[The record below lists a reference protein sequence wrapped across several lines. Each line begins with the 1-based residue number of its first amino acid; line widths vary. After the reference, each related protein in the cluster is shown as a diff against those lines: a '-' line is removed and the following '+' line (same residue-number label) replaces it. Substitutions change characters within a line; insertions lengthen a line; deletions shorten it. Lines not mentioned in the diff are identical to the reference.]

1 MHRLTNAA
9 KCMMMQQAPKMHHNE
24 VVAKMHRL
32 NNAAK
37 CMIMQEAPKM
47 HHNEVILKCKNKRM
61 KGECK
66 NSKCSKMTQYKMKLN
81 ERECI
86 HMHVRQNALLLNAR
100 KCM

>member
-1 MHRLTNAA
+1 
-9 KCMMMQQAPKMHHNE
+9 
-24 VVAKMHRL
+24 MHRL
-32 NNAAK
+32 NNAVK

-66 NSKCSKMTQYKMKLN
+66 NSECSKMTQYKMKLN
-81 ERECI
+81 ACECI